1 MRGGVIKRGDGPRP
15 YSYVVRELDPATGR
29 KKPRWVSG
37 FATQREAKAAL
48 AEAQTAQNQG
58 TYVAPRNITVGE
70 WLDTWIEGHV
80 LQLKPST
87 AASYRGNI
95 RRYLKPTIGHERLQG
110 LAPARLSA
118 VFRTMYEEGGRGAQ
132 NGKGGKPVSPRTV
145 EFARS
150 VLRRAM
156 RDAVLER
163 LIAVNPVTGTKRPK
177 VEKPQHTTWT
187 GEQLRTYL
195 DATAARPLAA
205 LYALAAATG
214 MRRGELLA
222 LQWVDVDVDAKVVRV
237 DRSLTQIGSERK
249 YTTPKN
255 HERRTVSIDE
265 RTVATLK
272 ALHIEQAK
280 ARLQL
285 GEAWL
290 GGEGMVFG
298 LAGRLAAAA
307 GLRVEGLR
315 KVADRPRRAAA
326 EAPRTPAHAR
336 HPASA
341 RRRAGAHRGEEARPQ
356 GPIGDAQRV
365 RRRHP
370 RRRRQGCR
378 RLHEGGVRG
387 VSDEDRTER
396 VQRALGI
403 FAQMMRHPR
412 PESDDES
419 ALAAALDHVE
429 TLGRELGSLGLNRDE
444 LDEVVMTHF
453 QGVEAARPFESE
465 QFAKMAYLVKHAPGK
480 MLDEAIA
487 SLTPEQF
494 DEYTNLTADY
504 LDELISGVAADD
516 VAAQFAVEAGAL
528 TAPEAEAYRTAR
540 DELLGK
546 MEDAQGTV
554 DVTYVQFQ
562 QALDAGA
569 DCSTLFEL
577 RNRMDP
583 KDPLR
588 EKANL
593 DLRSVGCYTRSSR
606 RGPDAPR

>member
-298 LAGRLAAAA
+298 WQGGSPLQPDYVSKDFVKSQTDLGVPRLKLHE
-307 GLRVEGLR
+307 LRH
-315 KVADRPRRAAA
+315 
-326 EAPRTPAHAR
+326 THATLLL
-336 HPASA
+336 
-341 RRRAGAHRGEEARPQ
+341 RAGVPVHIVAK
-356 GPIGDAQRV
+356 
-365 RRRHP
+365 
-370 RRRRQGCR
+370 
-378 RLHEGGVRG
+378 RLGHKDPSVTLNVYADVIPDDDGKAVDVFTREVYGG

-528 TAPEAEAYRTAR
+528 TAPEAEAYRAAR